1 MSPGRY
7 TVEICRNFYRLWL
20 CPLHPGR
27 QAHPHS
33 QHGRPARAGR
43 IIVRY
48 KETGAGAG
56 RRPAIS
62 DRPSEPSRRWRPPPL
77 KGKNTIEIQEK
88 DSRTP
93 FGLESLLP
101 SLRAAIP
108 FQSVREYGSEAGT
121 EREVHI
127 IIRSAKW
134 RPRGRC
140 HYISRPSDRSAD
152 ATAVR
157 VRRPSGAIIQPT
169 YYYIEKEPGGRPWR
183 VTE

>member
-1 MSPGRY
+1 MSTGHY

-20 CPLHPGR
+20 CPPLHPGR

-62 DRPSEPSRRWRPPPL
+62 DRRSEPSRRWRPPPL

-140 HYISRPSDRSAD
+140 HYISRPS
-152 ATAVR
+152 VR
-157 VRRPSGAIIQPT
+157 PLCRRRRRPGPSSVWGNYPAHVLL
-169 YYYIEKEPGGRPWR
+169 Y
-183 VTE
+183 